1 MAVGLMVKTGQI
13 CGSDGQNQDQCISDA
28 QIPSVNS

>member
-1 MAVGLMVKTGQI
+1 MAVGLMVKLGRI

-28 QIPSVNS
+28 QIPSIKS